1 MDIMPGAI
9 VWAKIKG
16 APFWPAKVER
26 VYGLK
31 NQMVEVYWFNNYKRT
46 KMCRASCVSFL
57 ANFDRFRP
65 NFDKHIGLE
74 PAAKEAIIYM
84 GSQMRR

>member
-1 MDIMPGAI
+1 
-9 VWAKIKG
+9 
-16 APFWPAKVER
+16 
-26 VYGLK
+26 
-31 NQMVEVYWFNNYKRT
+31 
-46 KMCRASCVSFL
+46 MCRSSCVSFL